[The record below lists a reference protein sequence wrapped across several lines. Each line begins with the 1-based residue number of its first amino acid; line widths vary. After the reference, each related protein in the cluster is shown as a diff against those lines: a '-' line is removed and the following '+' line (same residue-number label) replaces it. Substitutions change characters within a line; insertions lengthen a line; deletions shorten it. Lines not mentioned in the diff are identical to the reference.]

1 MCLKCQDLFHTHK
14 YLPVQNGTGPWKKE
28 KINHL
33 DIWLTFLAEYLYTA
47 HCCIVHCQGR
57 KIQLNCIQEVLDMLK
72 IVEAHPSLHI
82 HFEAHEF
89 RHPKMKWKTQ
99 RDLLILC
106 NYLHSQANLCCFIKL
121 KANNYKDMLNA
132 KNSLCIGYYF

>member
-1 MCLKCQDLFHTHK
+1 M
-14 YLPVQNGTGPWKKE
+14 
-28 KINHL
+28 

-89 RHPKMKWKTQ
+89 RHPKMKRKTQ

-106 NYLHSQANLCCFIKL
+106 NHLHSQANLCFIY
-121 KANNYKDMLNA
+121 KA
-132 KNSLCIGYYF
+132 